1 MELKDVEMSLGIQ
14 FPDLFHA
21 ISRSGMMDH
30 LIHSREWVEDK
41 SANDRN
47 YARQEDFFGEW
58 MGDCRLYAFEKLQSA
73 YEELYEC
80 LNLDLEI

>member
-47 YARQEDFFGEW
+47 YARQEDFSANGW
-58 MGDCRLYAFEKLQSA
+58 AIAGCTRLKSFRAPMRS
-73 YEELYEC
+73 C
-80 LNLDLEI
+80 MSV

>member
-47 YARQEDFFGEW
+47 YARQEDFAG
-58 MGDCRLYAFEKLQSA
+58 CTRLKSFRAPMRS
-73 YEELYEC
+73 C
-80 LNLDLEI
+80 MSV